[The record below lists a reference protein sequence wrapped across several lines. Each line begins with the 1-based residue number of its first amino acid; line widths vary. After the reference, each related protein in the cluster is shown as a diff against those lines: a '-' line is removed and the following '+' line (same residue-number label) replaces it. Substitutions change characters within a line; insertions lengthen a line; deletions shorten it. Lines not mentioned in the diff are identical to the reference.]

1 MSMADQTR
9 PSRPAGSGFI
19 AAFTLAQVGAY
30 VSFVPLFQILLPLK
44 AEQIDPAHKAVLLSQ
59 VTLYGA
65 LVAGIANLL
74 AGAIS
79 DRTASRFGRRRP
91 WMLVG
96 ALGTLAAYGAI
107 FRADTAAELL
117 GGILVFQLM
126 FNFLFAA
133 LLAVMADRVPDHKKG
148 LVSGL
153 MALGLPLGTFGGT
166 ALVGGLLQG
175 EGARFAALGLVTA
188 LAIIPFPLRLDDPP
202 LRARPPFL
210 LPDFIKGLWVDPRAH
225 PDFAFA
231 WAGRFLV
238 LVAFSLVQSYMLY
251 YLQDSLHYARLF
263 PGLRAEGGLAVLA
276 AIAAVGNVIFAIVG
290 GVLSDRIGRRKVFVV
305 VGALLIA
312 AAIAILALV
321 PSWPAVMAAYVLY
334 GCGSGCYY
342 AVDMALIT
350 QVLPSARDVGK
361 DLGIINLS
369 NTLPQAV
376 APLLGVWFLGAA
388 RADFRSLFLLAA
400 GLCLIGGMMVL
411 PIRKVR

>member
-1 MSMADQTR
+1 MSMPELVR
-9 PSRPAGSGFI
+9 PPRPAGRGFI
-19 AAFTLAQVGAY
+19 AAFTVAQIGAY
-30 VSFVPLFQILLPLK
+30 ISFVPLFQILLPLK
-44 AEQIDPAHKAVLLSQ
+44 AAQIDPAHKAVLLSQ

-65 LVAGIANLL
+65 IIAGAANLL

-79 DRTASRFGRRRP
+79 DRTASRLGRRRP

-96 ALGTLAAYGAI
+96 AVGTLAAYAMI
-107 FRADTAAELL
+107 FRAGNMAELL
-117 GGILVFQLM
+117 AGILCFQLV

-133 LLAVMADRVPDHKKG
+133 LLAVMADRVPDQKKG

-166 ALVGGLLQG
+166 ALIGGLLAD
-175 EGARFAALGLVTA
+175 EGSRFAALGLVTA
-188 LAIIPFPLRLDDPP
+188 LTIIPFTLRLDDPP
-202 LRARPPFL
+202 LKVAPPFRL
-210 LPDFIKGLWVDPRAH
+210 TAFIRTLWVDPRAH
-225 PDFAFA
+225 PDFALA

-238 LVAFSLVQSYMLY
+238 LIAFSLVQSYMLY

-263 PGLRAEGGLAVLA
+263 PGLKAEGGLAVLA
-276 AIAAVGNVIFAIVG
+276 AIAAVGNVAFAILG
-290 GVLSDRIGRRKVFVV
+290 GVLSDRIGRRKLFVI

-312 AAIAILALV
+312 GAIAMLALL
-321 PSWPAVMAAYVLY
+321 PTWPAVMAAYVLY

-361 DLGIINLS
+361 DLGIVNLS

-376 APLLGVWFLGAA
+376 APMLGVVFLGAA

-400 GLCLIGGMMVL
+400 GLCLVGGLMVL